1 MSTAEPTRRYGF
13 FLHTF
18 ISAWFTDSLPEYTHT
33 SKNVESICPPE
44 LLCLVLQFAVGRDGV
59 KALLPF
65 TQINSRWR
73 HTALGDPSLWTII
86 RLEQMTPRLLDM
98 TLAHAGNQ
106 LFEVYVDQYY
116 RLDRFARLWKLV
128 DRIEALYFII
138 GFGFLH
144 DFLSSLG
151 PAPNLKVLCLRPMM
165 YMIWEWTPVVD
176 LPAEMFSGCFP
187 SLRNLS
193 LPNADTWP
201 IGLFKRLT
209 SFECG
214 DLGYRPIPPVRVLD
228 ILRESPSIEFIR
240 LVGSCT
246 IPPGFEPPA
255 IPLPLLKECTLN
267 GPGTATLIRFMT
279 IPATAHVSL
288 TKLYIDDEAEFPRF
302 EDFSAAP
309 GLHVLDEVST
319 VSVYADNYK
328 IRFRA
333 ENTNGGVLEAMVDEL
348 GGLWGELTVFI
359 ILLKDA
365 LLCTRTRPGFK
376 TTKVLKL
383 DLWRGRSR
391 EEEEAG
397 YFKLEIMHCIQCVP
411 EVEEIYL
418 LDLPWPELSFVLLF
432 LGHDPNTQDSPPNVT
447 RLHIVSHPIP
457 SPRRLLL
464 RLDELLT
471 KRERRGTPF
480 HSITVE
486 VKCAMLIPAA
496 DHCAF
501 LASWERLVEGDVM
514 LKYRKWPCRSRRKTG
529 DKGED
534 KGESDEK
541 DRNDEDDEDGCCVGW
556 DGWPE
561 EWPETVEEMKKG

>member
-1 MSTAEPTRRYGF
+1 
-13 FLHTF
+13 
-18 ISAWFTDSLPEYTHT
+18 
-33 SKNVESICPPE
+33 
-44 LLCLVLQFAVGRDGV
+44 
-59 KALLPF
+59 
-65 TQINSRWR
+65 
-73 HTALGDPSLWTII
+73 
-86 RLEQMTPRLLDM
+86 M

-151 PAPNLKVLCLRPMM
+151 PAPNLKVLCFRPMM

-267 GPGTATLIRFMT
+267 GSGTTTLIRFMT

-328 IRFRA
+328 IRFQA
-333 ENTNGGVLEAMVDEL
+333 KIPTGG
-348 GGLWGELTVFI
+348 
-359 ILLKDA
+359 
-365 LLCTRTRPGFK
+365 
-376 TTKVLKL
+376 
-383 DLWRGRSR
+383 S
-391 EEEEAG
+391 
-397 YFKLEIMHCIQCVP
+397 
-411 EVEEIYL
+411 
-418 LDLPWPELSFVLLF
+418 
-432 LGHDPNTQDSPPNVT
+432 
-447 RLHIVSHPIP
+447 
-457 SPRRLLL
+457 
-464 RLDELLT
+464 
-471 KRERRGTPF
+471 
-480 HSITVE
+480 
-486 VKCAMLIPAA
+486 
-496 DHCAF
+496 
-501 LASWERLVEGDVM
+501 
-514 LKYRKWPCRSRRKTG
+514 
-529 DKGED
+529 
-534 KGESDEK
+534 
-541 DRNDEDDEDGCCVGW
+541 
-556 DGWPE
+556 
-561 EWPETVEEMKKG
+561 